1 MINNEI
7 FYLFAIISVG
17 YILGNIKVRGFSLD
31 VTAML
36 IVALIAGHFGMV
48 ISDAFQYFGL
58 AIFIYAVGLQSGPG
72 FFDTIKHEGF
82 KLNILA
88 TLLLLL
94 IFGSIFS
101 IGYLLQMPKN
111 IIDGIFTGALTSVP
125 ALAAALE
132 IKHTPTTSV
141 IFGLVYPF
149 GIVATVLF
157 IRLLPMLFRVDLQK
171 EVEEYESAQRSRFPD
186 ILTRNFRITNENF
199 KTTQIKKSQIETM
212 TSTVI
217 ERMSTCTAEKQA
229 MPEIDDVLLCYGD
242 VIRVSGTEEQL
253 ANLSIV
259 LGENISEEHVFQDNM
274 KVLRLL
280 TTSKEIVGKK
290 IGMLK
295 ELKSLRAVITKVRR
309 AGIDI
314 PAYPDLTLRL
324 GDKLYVV
331 APDIYSEKVTR
342 IIGNDL
348 LKYPAADFLPIALG
362 VVFGILLGSIP
373 FAIPGIGTIKLSFVG
388 GILISALVLGRL
400 GRVGPIVWNL
410 SPHSTTLLKT
420 LGQLIFMATLG
431 TNAGKYL
438 VESLENNGFTPILI
452 ALGALIFSLS
462 VVAFICKKMLK
473 MNFLDIMGLLSG
485 TMTSTPSL
493 TMANNITKTDY
504 PSIAYAAVYPLGLV
518 LVIVLAQFGMK
529 IM

>member
-1 MINNEI
+1 MIHNEI

-17 YILGNIKVRGFSLD
+17 YILGNIKIRGFSLD

-36 IVALIAGHFGMV
+36 IVALIAGHFGLV

-72 FFDTIKHEGF
+72 FFDTIKNEGL
-82 KLNILA
+82 KLNMLA
-88 TLLLLL
+88 VLLLVLL
-94 IFGSIFS
+94 FAMIFAV
-101 IGYLLQMPKN
+101 GYLLHMPKT

-132 IKHTPTTSV
+132 IKHTPATSV
-141 IFGLVYPF
+141 MFGLVYPF
-149 GIVATVLF
+149 GIVATVLL
-157 IRLLPMLFRVDLQK
+157 IRLLPMMFRVDLQK
-171 EVEEYESAQRSRFPD
+171 EVEAYEATQKNRYPD
-186 ILTRNFRITNENF
+186 ILTRNFRISNENF
-199 KTTQIKKSQIETM
+199 KTTQIKKSQIESM

-217 ERMSTCTAEKQA
+217 ERMSAGCEEVDV
-229 MPEIDDVLLCYGD
+229 PECEDVLLRYGD
-242 VIRVSGTEEQL
+242 VIRVCGTEEQL

-259 LGENISEEHVFQDNM
+259 LGESISEEHVFQDNM
-274 KVLRLL
+274 KVFRLL

-331 APDIYSEKVTR
+331 APEVYSEKVIR

-348 LKYPAADFLPIALG
+348 LKYPAADFLPISLG
-362 VVFGILLGSIP
+362 VVIGILVGSIP
-373 FAIPGIGTIKLSFVG
+373 LGIPGVGTIKLSFVG

-410 SPHSTTLLKT
+410 SPHSTSLLKT

-438 VESLENNGFTPILI
+438 LESLQNNGFIPIVI
-452 ALGALIFSLS
+452 ALGALLLSLTI
-462 VVAFICKKMLK
+462 VAWICRAWFK
-473 MNFLDIMGLLSG
+473 MNFVDILGLLSG
-485 TMTSTPSL
+485 AMTSTPTL
-493 TMANNITKTDY
+493 TMSNNITKTDY

-518 LVIVLAQFGMK
+518 LVIVLAQLGMK

>member
-17 YILGNIKVRGFSLD
+17 YILGNIKIRGFSLD

-72 FFDTIKHEGF
+72 FFDTIKNEGL
-82 KLNILA
+82 KLNVIA
-88 TLLLLL
+88 TALLLLL
-94 IFGSIFS
+94 FVIIFGF
-101 IGYLLQMPKN
+101 GYFFDLPKT

-149 GIVATVLF
+149 GIVATVLL
-157 IRLLPMLFRVDLQK
+157 IRVLPVLFRVDIDK
-171 EVEEYESAQRSRFPD
+171 EVEAYEAAQKTRFPD

-199 KTTQIKKSQIETM
+199 KTTEIKKSKIESM

-217 ERMSTCTAEKQA
+217 ERMTLDGTIIDHTS
-229 MPEIDDVLLCYGD
+229 DDVSLSFGD
-242 VIRVSGTEEQL
+242 VIRVVGTEEQL
-253 ANLSIV
+253 ASLSII
-259 LGENISEEHVFQDNM
+259 LGEEIGEEHEFQDNM
-274 KVLRLL
+274 SVFRLL
-280 TTSKEIVGKK
+280 TTNKEIVGKK
-290 IGMLK
+290 IGMIK
-295 ELKSLRAVITKVRR
+295 ELKFLRAIITKVRR

-331 APDIYSEKVTR
+331 APEIYTDKV
-342 IIGNDL
+342 IKLIGNDL
-348 LKYPAADFLPIALG
+348 LKYPAADFLPISLG

-373 FAIPGIGTIKLSFVG
+373 LYIPGVGAIKLSFVG
-388 GILISALVLGRL
+388 GILITALVLGRL

-420 LGQLIFMATLG
+420 LGQLIFIATLG

-438 VESLENNGFTPILI
+438 VESLENNGILPIVM
-452 ALGALIFSLS
+452 ALGALLFSMSL
-462 VVAFICKKMLK
+462 VAFTCKTILK
-473 MNFLDIMGLLSG
+473 MNFIDILGVISG
-485 TMTSTPSL
+485 AMTSTPSL
-493 TMANNITKTDY
+493 TMANNMTKTDY

-518 LVIVLAQFGMK
+518 LVIVLAQLGMK

>member
-1 MINNEI
+1 MIHNEI

-17 YILGNIKVRGFSLD
+17 YILGNVKIKGFSLD

-72 FFDTIKHEGF
+72 FFDTIKHEGL
-82 KLNILA
+82 KLNLLA
-88 TLLLLL
+88 TLLLVL
-94 IFGSIFS
+94 IFCSIF
-101 IGYLLQMPKN
+101 IVGYALSMPKI

-132 IKHTPTTSV
+132 IKHTPATSV
-141 IFGLVYPF
+141 MFGLVYPF

-157 IRLLPMLFRVDLQK
+157 IRLLPVLFRVDLHK
-171 EVEEYESAQRSRFPD
+171 EVEEYEAAQKSRYPD

-199 KTTQIKKSQIETM
+199 KTTQIKKSQIESM

-217 ERMSTCTAEKQA
+217 ERMTREEDHT
-229 MPEIDDVLLCYGD
+229 PDNDDVLLRYGD
-242 VIRVSGTEEQL
+242 VIRVCGTQEQL
-253 ANLSIV
+253 VNLSIV
-259 LGENISEEHVFQDNM
+259 LGETIGEEHEFQDNM

-331 APDIYSEKVTR
+331 APESYADKVTR

-373 FAIPGIGTIKLSFVG
+373 FAIPGVGTIKLSFVG
-388 GILISALVLGRL
+388 GILITALVLGRL

-410 SPHSTTLLKT
+410 SPHSTSLLKT
-420 LGQLIFMATLG
+420 LGQLIFIATLG

-438 VESLENNGFTPILI
+438 VESLQSNGFLPILI
-452 ALGALIFSLS
+452 ALGALIFSLA
-462 VVAFICKKMLK
+462 VVALICQKILK
-473 MNFLDIMGLLSG
+473 MNFVDILGLLSG
-485 TMTSTPSL
+485 AMTSTPTL
-493 TMANNITKTDY
+493 TMSNNITKSDY

-518 LVIVLAQFGMK
+518 LVIVLAQLGMK

>member
-7 FYLFAIISVG
+7 FYLFSIISVG
-17 YILGNIKVRGFSLD
+17 YILGNIKIRGFSLD

-72 FFDTIKHEGF
+72 FFDTIKHEGL

-88 TLLLLL
+88 ALLL
-94 IFGSIFS
+94 ILIFGFIFS
-101 IGYLLQMPKN
+101 IGHLLNMPRT

-149 GIVATVLF
+149 GIVVTVLF
-157 IRLLPMLFRVDLQK
+157 IRILPLIFRVDLQK
-171 EVEEYESAQRSRFPD
+171 EVEEYELAQRSRFPD
-186 ILTRNFRITNENF
+186 ILTRNFRISNENF
-199 KTTQIKKSQIETM
+199 KMTQIKKSQIETM

-217 ERMSTCTAEKQA
+217 ERMSTSEEQGI
-229 MPEIDDVLLCYGD
+229 PEVNDVLLCYGD

-253 ANLSIV
+253 ANVSIV
-259 LGENISEEHVFQDNM
+259 LGENISESHVFQDNM

-314 PAYPDLTLRL
+314 PAYPNLTLRL

-331 APDIYSEKVTR
+331 APEVYSDKVTK

-348 LKYPAADFLPIALG
+348 MKYPAADFLPISLG
-362 VVFGILLGSIP
+362 IVVGILIGSIP
-373 FAIPGIGTIKLSFVG
+373 LGIPGVGSIKLSFVG

-420 LGQLIFMATLG
+420 LGQLIFIATLG

-438 VESLENNGFTPILI
+438 VESLADNGMTPILI
-452 ALGALIFSLS
+452 ALGALIFSLGL
-462 VVAFICKKMLK
+462 VTLICKKILK

-485 TMTSTPSL
+485 AMTSTPSL

-518 LVIVLAQFGMK
+518 LVIVFAQLGMK

>member
-17 YILGNIKVRGFSLD
+17 YILGNVKIKGFSLD

-36 IVALIAGHFGMV
+36 IVALIAGHYGMV

-72 FFDTIKHEGF
+72 FFDTIKHEGL
-82 KLNILA
+82 KLNLLA
-88 TLLLLL
+88 ALLLVILFVI
-94 IFGSIFS
+94 IFATGHF
-101 IGYLLQMPKN
+101 LHMPKT

-132 IKHTPTTSV
+132 IKHTPATSV
-141 IFGLVYPF
+141 MFGLVYPF

-157 IRLLPMLFRVDLQK
+157 IRLLPVFFRVDLQK
-171 EVEEYESAQRSRFPD
+171 EVEAYEAAQKSRFPD

-199 KTTQIKKSQIETM
+199 KTTQIKKSQIEAM

-217 ERMSTCTAEKQA
+217 ERMSTEK
-229 MPEIDDVLLCYGD
+229 IDSSEDDDILLRYGD
-242 VIRVSGTEEQL
+242 VIRVCGTEEQL
-253 ANLSIV
+253 GNLSIV
-259 LGENISEEHVFQDNM
+259 LGESIGEEHVFDDNM
-274 KVLRLL
+274 IVLRLL
-280 TTSKEIVGKK
+280 TTSKEIIGKK
-290 IGMLK
+290 IGTVK

-314 PAYPDLTLRL
+314 AAYPNLTLRL
-324 GDKLYVV
+324 GDKLHVV
-331 APDIYSEKVTR
+331 APEMYAEKVTK

-362 VVFGILLGSIP
+362 VVVGILLGSVPLALP
-373 FAIPGIGTIKLSFVG
+373 FVGTIKLSFVG

-410 SPHSTTLLKT
+410 SPHSTSLLKT

-438 VESLENNGFTPILI
+438 VESLENNGFIPILV
-452 ALGALIFSLS
+452 ALGALLVALA
-462 VVAFICKKMLK
+462 VVALICRAIFK
-473 MNFLDIMGLLSG
+473 MNFIDILGLLSG
-485 TMTSTPSL
+485 AMTSTPTL

-518 LVIVLAQFGMK
+518 LVIVLAQLGMK
-529 IM
+529 MM

>member
-17 YILGNIKVRGFSLD
+17 YILGNIKIRGFSLD

-36 IVALIAGHFGMV
+36 IVALIAGHYGMV

-72 FFDTIKHEGF
+72 FFDTIKHEGL
-82 KLNILA
+82 KLNLIA
-88 TLLLLL
+88 TALLLLL
-94 IFGSIFS
+94 FGIIFG
-101 IGYLLQMPKN
+101 IGYVYHMPTT
-111 IIDGIFTGALTSVP
+111 IIEGIFAGALTSVP

-132 IKHTPTTSV
+132 IKHTATTSV

-149 GIVATVLF
+149 GIVVTVLF
-157 IRLLPMLFRVDLQK
+157 IRFLPVLFRVDLEK
-171 EVEEYESAQRSRFPD
+171 EVEAYEAAQKTRFPD
-186 ILTRNFRITNENF
+186 IHTRNFRITNESF
-199 KTTQIKKSQIETM
+199 RSGDIKKSKIERM

-217 ERMSTCTAEKQA
+217 ERMTSDGHVDPTDEDA
-229 MPEIDDVLLCYGD
+229 LLRFGD
-242 VIRVSGTEEQL
+242 IIRVAGTEEQL

-259 LGENISEEHVFQDNM
+259 LGESIGEEHEFQDNM
-274 KVLRLL
+274 AVLRLL
-280 TTSKEIVGKK
+280 TTNKEIVGKK
-290 IGMLK
+290 IGMIK
-295 ELKSLRAVITKVRR
+295 ELKTLRAVITKVRR

-314 PAYPDLTLRL
+314 PSYPELTLRL

-331 APDIYSEKVTR
+331 APECYTEKVTKL
-342 IIGNDL
+342 IGNDL
-348 LKYPAADFLPIALG
+348 LKYPAADFLPISLG

-373 FAIPGIGTIKLSFVG
+373 FYLPWVGAIKLSFVG

-420 LGQLIFMATLG
+420 LGQLIFIATLG
-431 TNAGKYL
+431 TNAGKFL
-438 VESLENNGFTPILI
+438 VESLQDNGLLPIGI
-452 ALGALIFSLS
+452 ALSSLVISMGLMAFVCRKIF
-462 VVAFICKKMLK
+462 K
-473 MNFLDIMGLLSG
+473 MNFINILGLLSG
-485 TMTSTPSL
+485 AMTSTPSL
-493 TMANNITKTDY
+493 TMANNMTKTDY

-518 LVIVLAQFGMK
+518 LVIVLAQLGMK

>member
-36 IVALIAGHFGMV
+36 IVALIAGHYGMI

-72 FFDTIKHEGF
+72 FFDTIKHEGL
-82 KLNILA
+82 KLNLIA
-88 TLLLLL
+88 TALLVMLFVI
-94 IFGSIFS
+94 IFGF
-101 IGYLLQMPKN
+101 GYFFDLPKT

-132 IKHTPTTSV
+132 IKHTATTSV

-157 IRLLPMLFRVDLQK
+157 IRVLPVLFRVDLQQ
-171 EVEEYESAQRSRFPD
+171 EVEAYEAAQKTRFPD
-186 ILTRNFRITNENF
+186 IHTRNFRITNENF
-199 KTTQIKKSQIETM
+199 KNTEIKKSKIESM

-217 ERMSTCTAEKQA
+217 ERMTSDGQVDHTSE
-229 MPEIDDVLLCYGD
+229 DVSLSYGD
-242 VIRVSGTEEQL
+242 VIRVAGTDEQL

-259 LGENISEEHVFQDNM
+259 LGQEIGEEHEFQDNM
-274 KVLRLL
+274 AVLRLL
-280 TTSKEIVGKK
+280 TTNKEIVGKK
-290 IGMLK
+290 IGMIK

-314 PAYPDLTLRL
+314 PAYPNLTLRL

-331 APDIYSEKVTR
+331 APEIYTEKVTKL
-342 IIGNDL
+342 IGNDL
-348 LKYPAADFLPIALG
+348 LKYPAADFLPISLG

-373 FAIPGIGTIKLSFVG
+373 FYIPGVGAIKLSFVG
-388 GILISALVLGRL
+388 GILITALVLGRL

-420 LGQLIFMATLG
+420 LGQLIFIATLG

-438 VESLENNGFTPILI
+438 VESLENNGILPIVL
-452 ALGALIFSLS
+452 ALGALIVSLGIIT
-462 VVAFICKKMLK
+462 FTCRIILK
-473 MNFLDIMGLLSG
+473 MNFLDILGLLSG
-485 TMTSTPSL
+485 AMTSTPSL
-493 TMANNITKTDY
+493 TMANNMTKTDY

-518 LVIVLAQFGMK
+518 LVIVLAQLGMK